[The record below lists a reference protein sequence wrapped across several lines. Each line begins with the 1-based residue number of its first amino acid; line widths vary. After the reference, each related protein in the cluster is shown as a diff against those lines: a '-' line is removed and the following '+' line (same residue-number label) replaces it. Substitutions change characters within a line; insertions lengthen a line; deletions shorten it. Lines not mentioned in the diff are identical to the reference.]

1 MSLASIFNQVTEVD
15 VENKI
20 TIPERP
26 VKCIN
31 CGKEYSSND
40 LAFKAHPDK
49 TRVFTECPEC
59 HKIFSIKAVRL
70 IDPEIRKMLTDV
82 NTTSPNRDVNFAEE
96 AVKEAKELIR
106 KRAPKQQKPVKEA
119 KAPKVAKEPKAKPAK
134 KEKIVDEAYL

>member
-70 IDPEIRKMLTDV
+70 IDPEIRAMMNDI
-82 NTTSPNRDVNFAEE
+82 NTTTAIRDTTFAEE
-96 AVKEAKELIR
+96 AVKEAKALLN
-106 KRAPKQQKPVKEA
+106 KPKASKKKTKVKEV
-119 KAPKVAKEPKAKPAK
+119 KKSKV
-134 KEKIVDEAYL
+134 VDEAYL